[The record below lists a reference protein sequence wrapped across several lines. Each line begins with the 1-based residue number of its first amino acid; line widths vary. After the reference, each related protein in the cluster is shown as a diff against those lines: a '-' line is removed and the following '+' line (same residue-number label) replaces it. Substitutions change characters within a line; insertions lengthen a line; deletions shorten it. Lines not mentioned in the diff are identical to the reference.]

1 MRRTNRLFDIIKE
14 SSSTIYKASFSP
26 NISKE
31 HNLIPNSNLNLIFQ
45 LATLICRSATTN
57 SLIIILSLELN
68 NRIIGFSQPLFVI
81 IPYIIILEVDTCSIV
96 K

>member
-14 SSSTIYKASFSP
+14 SSSTIYKASFSL

-31 HNLIPNSNLNLIFQ
+31 YNLIPNSNLNLIFQ
-45 LATLICRSATTN
+45 LAILIRRSATTN
-57 SLIIILSLELN
+57 SLIIMLSLELN
-68 NRIIGFSQPLFVI
+68 NRIVGFSQPLFVV
-81 IPYIIILEVDTCSIV
+81 IPYIIILEVDTYSIV